1 MHNPKNNIRRTT
13 TMRKRICLA
22 LLVCAM
28 LTGCGGNTEIET
40 EKSGSDTASESVET
54 APETEIWQNVP
65 AGSYDGYG
73 FRFLTT
79 EENWGYWHMDVE
91 EQTGDALD
99 DAVFARNLAVE
110 ERLGVT
116 ITEKSLHYS
125 KVMDEVKATI
135 LAGEDAYDAMTLM
148 AYNLMT
154 TAQQKM
160 LLDTAAL
167 TEIRTDMPWWNG
179 NAIRDMAIGP
189 REYMMIGDVNLM
201 FYESYY
207 AVFFNKAV
215 AEKFQIPDPY
225 ATVDEGKWTYDVYYS
240 TAQAASTDVNGDG
253 EWTADADTYGVAMHS
268 NAGQSMILALGQSPL
283 SRDADGYPVYSGLSE
298 AFIDAYRKVMT
309 LYTDKH
315 TTVKSGTAGV
325 EKVDGGYQ
333 GVFKTDR
340 ALYMME
346 VLGTLPELRDMESE
360 FGIVVLPKAD
370 EGAAYASPVYHG
382 AIGLCV
388 PVTVSD
394 ADRCAVVLEN
404 LAAESYHTVRGV
416 YYDVVLG
423 SKLVRDEA
431 SVSSLD
437 TILDSGRFEI
447 AYVYNWGDMRA
458 ALEQNIGKGNADI
471 ASAFAK
477 LSSKIES
484 GIAGDIAIFNE

>member
-1 MHNPKNNIRRTT
+1 MK
-13 TMRKRICLA
+13 KRIITA
-22 LLVCAM
+22 LLLCAM
-28 LTGCGGNTEIET
+28 LVGCGAET
-40 EKSGSDTASESVET
+40 TDKETTGTADTAVDAAET
-54 APETEIWQNVP
+54 VQETEIWDNVP

-79 EENWGYWHMDVE
+79 EENWGYYRMDVE
-91 EQTGDALD
+91 EQTGEVLD

-110 ERLGVT
+110 DRLGIV
-116 ITEKSLHYS
+116 ITETGLHYS
-125 KVMDEVKATI
+125 KVMDEVKATV
-135 LAGEDAYDAMTLM
+135 LASEDAYDAMTLM
-148 AYNLMT
+148 AFNLMT

-167 TEIRTDMPWWNG
+167 SAIRTDMPWWNG

-189 REYMMIGDVNLM
+189 REYMMIGDINLM

-207 AVFFNKAV
+207 AVFFNKTV

-283 SRDADGYPVYSGLSE
+283 SRDADGYPVYDGLSE

-370 EGAAYASPVYHG
+370 EGAEYVSPVYHG

-394 ADRCAVVLEN
+394 ADRTGVVLEN
-404 LAAESYHTVRGV
+404 LAAESNRTVRGM

-431 SVSSLD
+431 SVASLD

-447 AYVYNWGDMRA
+447 GYVYNWGDMRS

-477 LSSKIES
+477 LSAKIES
-484 GIAGDIAIFNE
+484 GIAADIAVFNE

>member
-1 MHNPKNNIRRTT
+1 MK
-13 TMRKRICLA
+13 KRIITA
-22 LLVCAM
+22 LLLCAM
-28 LTGCGGNTEIET
+28 LVGCGAET
-40 EKSGSDTASESVET
+40 TDKETTGTADTAVDAAET
-54 APETEIWQNVP
+54 VQETEIWDNVP

-79 EENWGYWHMDVE
+79 EENWGYYRMDVE
-91 EQTGDALD
+91 EQTGEVLD

-110 ERLGVT
+110 DRLGIV
-116 ITEKSLHYS
+116 ITETGLHYS
-125 KVMDEVKATI
+125 KVMDEVKATV
-135 LAGEDAYDAMTLM
+135 LASEDAYDAMTLM

-189 REYMMIGDVNLM
+189 REYMMIGDINLM

-370 EGAAYASPVYHG
+370 EGAEYVSPVYHG

-394 ADRCAVVLEN
+394 ADRTGVVLEN
-404 LAAESYHTVRGV
+404 LAAESNRTVRGV

-431 SVSSLD
+431 SVASLD

-447 AYVYNWGDMRA
+447 GYVYNWGDMRS

-477 LSSKIES
+477 ISAKIES
-484 GIAGDIAIFNE
+484 GIAGDIAVFNE

>member
-1 MHNPKNNIRRTT
+1 MKKKIL
-13 TMRKRICLA
+13 IA

-28 LTGCGGNTEIET
+28 LAGCGGNTVKEPET
-40 EKSGSDTASESVET
+40 NGGNDAAETVET
-54 APETEIWQNVP
+54 AAETEIWENVP
-65 AGSYDGYG
+65 EGRYDGYG

-79 EENWGYWHMDVE
+79 EENWGYYRMDVE
-91 EQTGDALD
+91 EQTGEVLD

-110 ERLGVT
+110 ERLGIT
-116 ITEKSLHYS
+116 ITENGLHYS

-135 LAGEDAYDAMTLM
+135 LANEDAYDAMTLM

-160 LLDTAAL
+160 LLDVSAL
-167 TEIRTDMPWWNG
+167 PAIRTDMPWWKE
-179 NAIRDMAIGP
+179 NAIRDMSIGP
-189 REYMMIGDVNLM
+189 RSYMMIGDINLM

-207 AVFFNKAV
+207 AIFFNKAV
-215 AEKFQIPDPY
+215 ADKFQIPDPY
-225 ATVDEGKWTYDVYYS
+225 ALVADGKWTYDMYYS
-240 TAQAASTDVNGDG
+240 TAKTASTDVNGDG
-253 EWTADADTYGVAMHS
+253 ERTADADTYGVAMHS

-283 SRDADGYPVYSGLSE
+283 TRDADGYPAYTGLSE
-298 AFIDAYRKVMT
+298 AFIDAYEKVMT
-309 LYTDKH
+309 LYTDVL
-315 TTVKSGTAGV
+315 TTVKNGTAGV

-333 GVFKTDR
+333 GAFKTDR
-340 ALYMME
+340 VLYMME
-346 VLGTLPELRDMESE
+346 VLGTLPSLRDMESE

-370 EGAAYASPVYHG
+370 EDAEYVSPVYHG

-394 ADRCAVVLEN
+394 ADRTGVVLEN
-404 LAAESYHTVRGV
+404 LAAESYHTVRSV

-431 SVSSLD
+431 SVASLD
-437 TILDSGRFEI
+437 TILESGRFEI
-447 AYVYNWGDMRA
+447 GYVYNWGDMRS

-484 GIAGDIAIFNE
+484 GIAGDIAVFNE

>member
-1 MHNPKNNIRRTT
+1 MK
-13 TMRKRICLA
+13 KRIITA
-22 LLVCAM
+22 LLLCAM
-28 LTGCGGNTEIET
+28 LVGCGAET
-40 EKSGSDTASESVET
+40 TDKETTGTADTAVDAAET
-54 APETEIWQNVP
+54 VQETEIWDNVP

-79 EENWGYWHMDVE
+79 EENWGYYRMDVE
-91 EQTGDALD
+91 EQTGEVLD

-110 ERLGVT
+110 DRLGIV
-116 ITEKSLHYS
+116 ITETGLHYS
-125 KVMDEVKATI
+125 KVMDEVKATV
-135 LAGEDAYDAMTLM
+135 LASEDAYDAMTLM
-148 AYNLMT
+148 AFNLMT

-167 TEIRTDMPWWNG
+167 SAIRTDMPWWNG

-189 REYMMIGDVNLM
+189 REYMMIGDINLM

-207 AVFFNKAV
+207 AIFFNKTV

-283 SRDADGYPVYSGLSE
+283 SRDADGYPVYDGLSE

-370 EGAAYASPVYHG
+370 EGAEYVSPVYHG

-404 LAAESYHTVRGV
+404 LAAESYHTVRGM

-431 SVSSLD
+431 SVASLD

-447 AYVYNWGDMRA
+447 AYVYNWGDMRS

-477 LSSKIES
+477 ISSKIES
-484 GIAGDIAIFNE
+484 GIAADIAVFNE

>member
-1 MHNPKNNIRRTT
+1 MK
-13 TMRKRICLA
+13 KRIITA
-22 LLVCAM
+22 LLLCAM
-28 LTGCGGNTEIET
+28 LVGCGAET
-40 EKSGSDTASESVET
+40 TDKETTGTADTAVDAAET
-54 APETEIWQNVP
+54 VQETEIWDNVP

-79 EENWGYWHMDVE
+79 EENWGYYRMDVE
-91 EQTGDALD
+91 EQTGEVLD

-110 ERLGVT
+110 DRLGIV
-116 ITEKSLHYS
+116 ITETGLHYS
-125 KVMDEVKATI
+125 KVMDEVKATV
-135 LAGEDAYDAMTLM
+135 LASEDAYDAMTLM

-167 TEIRTDMPWWNG
+167 TEIRTDMPWWNR

-207 AVFFNKAV
+207 AIFFNKTV
-215 AEKFQIPDPY
+215 ADKFQIPDPY
-225 ATVDEGKWTYDVYYS
+225 TLVNEGKWTYDAYYG
-240 TAQAASTDVNGDG
+240 AAKQVSADVNGDG
-253 EWTADADTYGVAMHS
+253 AHTADADSFGVAMHS
-268 NAGQSMILALGQSPL
+268 NAGQSMILALGASPL
-283 SRDADGYPVYSGLSE
+283 TRDNDGYPVYDGLSE
-298 AFIDAYRKVMT
+298 AFIDAYGKIMT
-309 LYTDKH
+309 LYTDGAV
-315 TTVKSGTAGV
+315 TVKSGTAGV

-370 EGAAYASPVYHG
+370 EGAEYVSPVYHG

-394 ADRCAVVLEN
+394 ADRTGVVLEN
-404 LAAESYHTVRGV
+404 LAAESNRTVRGV

-431 SVSSLD
+431 SVASLD

-447 AYVYNWGDMRA
+447 GYVYNWGDMRS

-477 LSSKIES
+477 ISAKIES
-484 GIAGDIAIFNE
+484 GIAADIAVFNE

>member
-1 MHNPKNNIRRTT
+1 MK
-13 TMRKRICLA
+13 KRIITA
-22 LLVCAM
+22 LLLCAM
-28 LTGCGGNTEIET
+28 LVGCGAET
-40 EKSGSDTASESVET
+40 TDKETTGTADTAVDAAET
-54 APETEIWQNVP
+54 VQETEIWDNVP

-79 EENWGYWHMDVE
+79 EENWGYYRMDVE
-91 EQTGDALD
+91 EQTGEVLD

-110 ERLGVT
+110 DRLGIV
-116 ITEKSLHYS
+116 ITETGLHYS
-125 KVMDEVKATI
+125 KVMDEVKATV
-135 LAGEDAYDAMTLM
+135 LASEDAYDAMTLM
-148 AYNLMT
+148 AFNLMT

-189 REYMMIGDVNLM
+189 REYMMIGDINLM

-240 TAQAASTDVNGDG
+240 TAQAVSTDVNGDG

-283 SRDADGYPVYSGLSE
+283 SRDADGYPVYDGLSE

-370 EGAAYASPVYHG
+370 EGAEYVSPVYHG

-394 ADRCAVVLEN
+394 ADRTGVVLEN
-404 LAAESYHTVRGV
+404 LAAESNRTVRGV

-447 AYVYNWGDMRA
+447 GYVYNWGDMRT

-477 LSSKIES
+477 ISAKIES
-484 GIAGDIAIFNE
+484 GIAADIAVFNE

>member
-1 MHNPKNNIRRTT
+1 MK
-13 TMRKRICLA
+13 KRIITA
-22 LLVCAM
+22 LLLCAM
-28 LTGCGGNTEIET
+28 LVGCGAET
-40 EKSGSDTASESVET
+40 TDKETTGTADTAVDAAET
-54 APETEIWQNVP
+54 VQETEIWDNVP

-79 EENWGYWHMDVE
+79 EENWGYYRMDVE
-91 EQTGDALD
+91 EQTGEVLD

-110 ERLGVT
+110 DRLGIV
-116 ITEKSLHYS
+116 ITETGLHYS
-125 KVMDEVKATI
+125 KVMDEVKATV
-135 LAGEDAYDAMTLM
+135 LASEDAYDAMTLM
-148 AYNLMT
+148 AFNLMT

-167 TEIRTDMPWWNG
+167 SAIRTDMPWWNG

-189 REYMMIGDVNLM
+189 REYMMIGDINLM

-207 AVFFNKAV
+207 AIFFNKAV

-225 ATVDEGKWTYDVYYS
+225 MTVDEGKWTYDVYYS

-283 SRDADGYPVYSGLSE
+283 SRDADGYPVYDGLSE
-298 AFIDAYRKVMT
+298 AFIDAYGKIMT
-309 LYTDKH
+309 LYTDGAV
-315 TTVKSGTAGV
+315 TVKNGTAGV

-370 EGAAYASPVYHG
+370 EGAEYVSPVYHG

-394 ADRCAVVLEN
+394 ADRTGVVLEN
-404 LAAESYHTVRGV
+404 LAAESNRTVRGM

-423 SKLVRDEA
+423 SKLVRD
-431 SVSSLD
+431 
-437 TILDSGRFEI
+437 
-447 AYVYNWGDMRA
+447 
-458 ALEQNIGKGNADI
+458 
-471 ASAFAK
+471 
-477 LSSKIES
+477 
-484 GIAGDIAIFNE
+484 

>member
-1 MHNPKNNIRRTT
+1 MK
-13 TMRKRICLA
+13 KRIITA
-22 LLVCAM
+22 LLLCAM
-28 LTGCGGNTEIET
+28 LVGCGAET
-40 EKSGSDTASESVET
+40 TDKETTGTADTAVDAAET
-54 APETEIWQNVP
+54 VQETEIWDNVP

-79 EENWGYWHMDVE
+79 EENWGYYRMDVE
-91 EQTGDALD
+91 EQTGEVLD

-110 ERLGVT
+110 DRLGIV
-116 ITEKSLHYS
+116 ITETGLHYS
-125 KVMDEVKATI
+125 KVMDEVEATV
-135 LAGEDAYDAMTLM
+135 LASEDAYDAMTLM
-148 AYNLMT
+148 AFNLMT

-167 TEIRTDMPWWNG
+167 SAIRTDMPWWNG

-189 REYMMIGDVNLM
+189 REYMMIGDINLM

-207 AVFFNKAV
+207 AVFFNKTV
-215 AEKFQIPDPY
+215 ADKFQIPDPY

-253 EWTADADTYGVAMHS
+253 EWTADADSFGVAMHS
-268 NAGQSMILALGQSPL
+268 NAGQSMILALGASPL
-283 SRDADGYPVYSGLSE
+283 TRDNDGYPVYDGLSE
-298 AFIDAYRKVMT
+298 AFIDAYGKIMT
-309 LYTDKH
+309 LYTDGAV
-315 TTVKSGTAGV
+315 TVKSGTAGV

-370 EGAAYASPVYHG
+370 EGAEYVSPVYHG

-394 ADRCAVVLEN
+394 ADRTGVVLEN
-404 LAAESYHTVRGV
+404 LAAESNRTVRGV

-431 SVSSLD
+431 SVASLD

-447 AYVYNWGDMRA
+447 GYVYNWGDMRS

-477 LSSKIES
+477 ISAKIES
-484 GIAGDIAIFNE
+484 GIAADIAVFNE

>member
-1 MHNPKNNIRRTT
+1 
-13 TMRKRICLA
+13 MRKRICLA

-79 EENWGYWHMDVE
+79 EENWGYWHMNVE

-135 LAGEDAYDAMTLM
+135 LASEDAYDAMTLM

-215 AEKFQIPDPY
+215 AEKFRIPDPY

-283 SRDADGYPVYSGLSE
+283 GRDADGYPVYSGLSE
-298 AFIDAYRKVMT
+298 TFIDAYRKVMT

>member
-1 MHNPKNNIRRTT
+1 MK
-13 TMRKRICLA
+13 KRIITA
-22 LLVCAM
+22 LLLCAM
-28 LTGCGGNTEIET
+28 LVGCGAET
-40 EKSGSDTASESVET
+40 TDKETTGTADTAVDAAET
-54 APETEIWQNVP
+54 VQETEIWDNVP

-79 EENWGYWHMDVE
+79 EENWGYYRMDVE
-91 EQTGDALD
+91 EQTGEVLD

-110 ERLGVT
+110 DRLGIV
-116 ITEKSLHYS
+116 ITETGLHYS
-125 KVMDEVKATI
+125 KVMDEVKATV
-135 LAGEDAYDAMTLM
+135 LASEDAYDAMTLM
-148 AYNLMT
+148 AFNLMT

-167 TEIRTDMPWWNG
+167 SAIRTDMPWWNG

-189 REYMMIGDVNLM
+189 REYMMIGDINLM

-207 AVFFNKAV
+207 AIFFNKAV

-283 SRDADGYPVYSGLSE
+283 SRDADGYPVYDGLSE

-370 EGAAYASPVYHG
+370 EGAEYVSSVYHG

-394 ADRCAVVLEN
+394 ADRTGVVLEN
-404 LAAESYHTVRGV
+404 LAAESNRTVRGM

-431 SVSSLD
+431 SVASLD

-447 AYVYNWGDMRA
+447 GYVYNWGDMRT

-477 LSSKIES
+477 ISAKIES
-484 GIAGDIAIFNE
+484 GIAADIAVFNE

>member
-1 MHNPKNNIRRTT
+1 MK
-13 TMRKRICLA
+13 KRIITA
-22 LLVCAM
+22 LLLCAM
-28 LTGCGGNTEIET
+28 LVGCGAETTDKETTGTADTAVDAAETVQET
-40 EKSGSDTASESVET
+40 ELWD
-54 APETEIWQNVP
+54 NVP

-79 EENWGYWHMDVE
+79 EENWGYYRMDVE
-91 EQTGDALD
+91 EQTGEVLD

-110 ERLGVT
+110 DRLGIV
-116 ITEKSLHYS
+116 ITETGLHYS
-125 KVMDEVKATI
+125 KVMDEVKATV
-135 LAGEDAYDAMTLM
+135 LASEDAYDAMTLM

-167 TEIRTDMPWWNG
+167 SAIRTDMPWWNR

-189 REYMMIGDVNLM
+189 REYMMIGDINLM

-207 AVFFNKAV
+207 AVFFNKTV

-283 SRDADGYPVYSGLSE
+283 GRDADGYPVYSGLSE

-370 EGAAYASPVYHG
+370 EGAEYVSPVYHG

-394 ADRCAVVLEN
+394 ADRTGVVLEN
-404 LAAESYHTVRGV
+404 LAAESNRTVRGV

-431 SVSSLD
+431 SVASLD

-447 AYVYNWGDMRA
+447 GYVYNWGDMRS

-477 LSSKIES
+477 ISAKIES
-484 GIAGDIAIFNE
+484 GIAADIAVFNE

>member
-1 MHNPKNNIRRTT
+1 
-13 TMRKRICLA
+13 MRKRICLA

-28 LTGCGGNTEIET
+28 LAGCGGKTEIET
-40 EKSGSDTASESVET
+40 EKNYVDTAAESVET
-54 APETEIWQNVP
+54 AAETQLWQNVP

-99 DAVFARNLAVE
+99 DAVYARNLAVE
-110 ERLGVT
+110 ERLGVKL
-116 ITEKSLHYS
+116 TENSLHYS

-167 TEIRTDMPWWNG
+167 TAIRVDMPWWNG

-225 ATVDEGKWTYDVYYS
+225 VTVDEGRWTYDVYYS
-240 TAQAASTDVNGDG
+240 TAQAASADVNGDG
-253 EWTADADTYGVAMHS
+253 ERTADADTYGVAMHS

-283 SRDADGYPVYSGLSE
+283 TRDADGYPVYSGLSE
-298 AFIDAYRKVMT
+298 AFIDAYQKVMT
-309 LYTDKH
+309 LYTDKQ
-315 TTVKSGTAGV
+315 TTVKNGTAGV

-346 VLGTLPELRDMESE
+346 VLGTLPDLRDMESE

-370 EGAAYASPVYHG
+370 ESAAYA
-382 AIGLCV
+382 
-388 PVTVSD
+388 
-394 ADRCAVVLEN
+394 
-404 LAAESYHTVRGV
+404 
-416 YYDVVLG
+416 
-423 SKLVRDEA
+423 
-431 SVSSLD
+431 
-437 TILDSGRFEI
+437 
-447 AYVYNWGDMRA
+447 
-458 ALEQNIGKGNADI
+458 
-471 ASAFAK
+471 
-477 LSSKIES
+477 
-484 GIAGDIAIFNE
+484 

>member
-1 MHNPKNNIRRTT
+1 MK
-13 TMRKRICLA
+13 KRIITA
-22 LLVCAM
+22 LLLCAM
-28 LTGCGGNTEIET
+28 LVGCGAET
-40 EKSGSDTASESVET
+40 TDKETTGTADTAVDAAET
-54 APETEIWQNVP
+54 VQETEIWDNVP

-79 EENWGYWHMDVE
+79 EENWGYYRMDVE
-91 EQTGDALD
+91 EQTGEVLD

-110 ERLGVT
+110 DRLGIV
-116 ITEKSLHYS
+116 ITETGLHYS
-125 KVMDEVKATI
+125 KVMDEVKATV
-135 LAGEDAYDAMTLM
+135 LASEDAYDAMTLM

-167 TEIRTDMPWWNG
+167 SAIRTDMPWWNG

-189 REYMMIGDVNLM
+189 REYMMIGDINLM

-207 AVFFNKAV
+207 AIFFNKTV

-283 SRDADGYPVYSGLSE
+283 SRDADGYPVYDGLSE

-370 EGAAYASPVYHG
+370 EGAEYVSPVYHG

-394 ADRCAVVLEN
+394 ADRTGVVLEN
-404 LAAESYHTVRGV
+404 LAAESNRTVRGM

-431 SVSSLD
+431 SVASLD

-447 AYVYNWGDMRA
+447 GYVYNWGDMRS

-477 LSSKIES
+477 ISAKIES
-484 GIAGDIAIFNE
+484 GIAADIAVFNE

>member
-1 MHNPKNNIRRTT
+1 MK
-13 TMRKRICLA
+13 KRIITA
-22 LLVCAM
+22 LLLCAM
-28 LTGCGGNTEIET
+28 LVGCGAET
-40 EKSGSDTASESVET
+40 TDKETTGTADTAVDAAET
-54 APETEIWQNVP
+54 VQETEIWDNVP

-79 EENWGYWHMDVE
+79 EENWGYYRMDVE
-91 EQTGDALD
+91 EQTGEVLD

-110 ERLGVT
+110 DRLGIV
-116 ITEKSLHYS
+116 ITETGLHYS
-125 KVMDEVKATI
+125 KVMDEVKATV
-135 LAGEDAYDAMTLM
+135 LASEDAYDAMTLM
-148 AYNLMT
+148 AFNLMT

-167 TEIRTDMPWWNG
+167 SAIRTDMPWWNG

-189 REYMMIGDVNLM
+189 REYMMIGDINLM

-207 AVFFNKAV
+207 AIFFNKAV
-215 AEKFQIPDPY
+215 ADKFRIPDPY

-283 SRDADGYPVYSGLSE
+283 SRDADGYPVYDGLSE

-370 EGAAYASPVYHG
+370 EGAEYVSPVYHG

-394 ADRCAVVLEN
+394 ADRTGVVLEN
-404 LAAESYHTVRGV
+404 LAAESNRTVRGM

-431 SVSSLD
+431 SVASLD

-447 AYVYNWGDMRA
+447 GYVYNWGDMRS

-477 LSSKIES
+477 ISAKIES
-484 GIAGDIAIFNE
+484 GIAADIAVFNE

>member
-1 MHNPKNNIRRTT
+1 MK
-13 TMRKRICLA
+13 KRIITA
-22 LLVCAM
+22 LLLCAM
-28 LTGCGGNTEIET
+28 LVGCGAET
-40 EKSGSDTASESVET
+40 TDKETTGTADTAVDAAET
-54 APETEIWQNVP
+54 VQETEIWDNVP

-79 EENWGYWHMDVE
+79 EENWGYYRMDVE
-91 EQTGDALD
+91 EQTGEVLD

-110 ERLGVT
+110 DRLGIV
-116 ITEKSLHYS
+116 ITETGLHYS
-125 KVMDEVKATI
+125 KVMDEVKATV
-135 LAGEDAYDAMTLM
+135 LASEDAYDAMTLM
-148 AYNLMT
+148 AFNLMT

-189 REYMMIGDVNLM
+189 REYMMIGDINLM

-207 AVFFNKAV
+207 AIFFNKAV

-370 EGAAYASPVYHG
+370 EGAEYVSPVYHG

-394 ADRCAVVLEN
+394 ADRTGVVLEN
-404 LAAESYHTVRGV
+404 LAAESNRTVRGV

-431 SVSSLD
+431 SVASLD

-447 AYVYNWGDMRA
+447 GYVYNWGDMRS

-477 LSSKIES
+477 ISAKIES
-484 GIAGDIAIFNE
+484 GIAADIAVFNE

>member
-1 MHNPKNNIRRTT
+1 MK
-13 TMRKRICLA
+13 KRIITA
-22 LLVCAM
+22 LLLCAM
-28 LTGCGGNTEIET
+28 LVGCGAET
-40 EKSGSDTASESVET
+40 TDKETTGTADTAVDAAET
-54 APETEIWQNVP
+54 VQETEIWDNVP

-79 EENWGYWHMDVE
+79 EENWGYYRMDVE
-91 EQTGDALD
+91 EQTGEVLD

-110 ERLGVT
+110 DRLGIV
-116 ITEKSLHYS
+116 ITETGLHYS
-125 KVMDEVKATI
+125 KVMDEVKATV
-135 LAGEDAYDAMTLM
+135 LASEDAYDAMTLM
-148 AYNLMT
+148 AFNLMT

-167 TEIRTDMPWWNG
+167 SAIRTDMPWWNG

-189 REYMMIGDVNLM
+189 REYMMIGDINLM

-207 AVFFNKAV
+207 AIFFNKAV

-253 EWTADADTYGVAMHS
+253 AHTADADSFGVAMHS
-268 NAGQSMILALGQSPL
+268 NAGQSMILALGASPL
-283 SRDADGYPVYSGLSE
+283 TRDNDGYPVYDGLSE
-298 AFIDAYRKVMT
+298 AFIDAYGKIMT
-309 LYTDKH
+309 LYTDGAV
-315 TTVKSGTAGV
+315 TVKSGTAGV

-370 EGAAYASPVYHG
+370 EGAEYVSPVYHG

-394 ADRCAVVLEN
+394 ADRTGVVLEN
-404 LAAESYHTVRGV
+404 LAAESNRTVRGV

-431 SVSSLD
+431 SVASLD

-447 AYVYNWGDMRA
+447 GYVYNWGDMRS

-477 LSSKIES
+477 ISAKIES
-484 GIAGDIAIFNE
+484 GIAADIAVFNE

>member
-1 MHNPKNNIRRTT
+1 MK
-13 TMRKRICLA
+13 KRIITA
-22 LLVCAM
+22 LLLCAM
-28 LTGCGGNTEIET
+28 LVGCGAET
-40 EKSGSDTASESVET
+40 TDKETTGTADTAVDAAET
-54 APETEIWQNVP
+54 VQETEIWDNVP

-79 EENWGYWHMDVE
+79 EENWGYYRMDVE
-91 EQTGDALD
+91 EQTGEVLD

-110 ERLGVT
+110 DRLGIV
-116 ITEKSLHYS
+116 ITETGLHYS
-125 KVMDEVKATI
+125 KVMDEVKATV
-135 LAGEDAYDAMTLM
+135 LASEDAYDAMTLM
-148 AYNLMT
+148 AFNLMT

-167 TEIRTDMPWWNG
+167 SAIRTDMPWWNG

-189 REYMMIGDVNLM
+189 REYMMIGDINLM

-207 AVFFNKAV
+207 AIFFNKTV

-225 ATVDEGKWTYDVYYS
+225 VTVDEGKWTYDVYYS

-283 SRDADGYPVYSGLSE
+283 SRDADGYPVYDGLSE

-370 EGAAYASPVYHG
+370 EGAEYVSPVYHG

-394 ADRCAVVLEN
+394 ADRTGVVLEN
-404 LAAESYHTVRGV
+404 LAAESNRTVRGM

-431 SVSSLD
+431 SVASLD

-447 AYVYNWGDMRA
+447 GYVYNWGDMRS

-477 LSSKIES
+477 ISAKIES
-484 GIAGDIAIFNE
+484 GIAADIAVFNE

>member
-1 MHNPKNNIRRTT
+1 MK
-13 TMRKRICLA
+13 KRIITA
-22 LLVCAM
+22 LLLCAM
-28 LTGCGGNTEIET
+28 LVGCGAETTDKETTGTADTAVDAAETVQET
-40 EKSGSDTASESVET
+40 ELWD
-54 APETEIWQNVP
+54 NVP

-79 EENWGYWHMDVE
+79 EENWGYYRMDVE
-91 EQTGDALD
+91 EQTGEVLD

-110 ERLGVT
+110 DRLGIV
-116 ITEKSLHYS
+116 ITETGLHYS
-125 KVMDEVKATI
+125 KVMDEVKATV
-135 LAGEDAYDAMTLM
+135 LASEDAYDAMTLM
-148 AYNLMT
+148 AFNLMT

-167 TEIRTDMPWWNG
+167 SAIRTDMPWWNG

-189 REYMMIGDVNLM
+189 REYMMIGDINLM

-207 AVFFNKAV
+207 AIFFNKTV
-215 AEKFQIPDPY
+215 ADKFRVADPY
-225 ATVDEGKWTYDVYYS
+225 TLVNEGKWTYDAYYG
-240 TAQAASTDVNGDG
+240 AAKQVSADVNGDG
-253 EWTADADTYGVAMHS
+253 AHTADADSFGVAMHS
-268 NAGQSMILALGQSPL
+268 NAGQSMILALGASPL
-283 SRDADGYPVYSGLSE
+283 TRDNDGYPVYDGLSE
-298 AFIDAYRKVMT
+298 AFIDAYGKIMT
-309 LYTDKH
+309 LYTDGAV
-315 TTVKSGTAGV
+315 TVKSGTAGV

-370 EGAAYASPVYHG
+370 EGAEYVSPVYHG

-394 ADRCAVVLEN
+394 ADRTGVVLEN
-404 LAAESYHTVRGV
+404 LAAESNRTVRGV

-431 SVSSLD
+431 SVASLD

-447 AYVYNWGDMRA
+447 GYVYNWGDMRS

-477 LSSKIES
+477 ISAKIES
-484 GIAGDIAIFNE
+484 GIAADIAIFNE

>member
-1 MHNPKNNIRRTT
+1 MK
-13 TMRKRICLA
+13 KRIITA
-22 LLVCAM
+22 LLLCAM
-28 LTGCGGNTEIET
+28 LVGCGAET
-40 EKSGSDTASESVET
+40 TDKETTGTADTAVDAAET
-54 APETEIWQNVP
+54 VQETEIWDNVP

-79 EENWGYWHMDVE
+79 EENWGYYRMDVE
-91 EQTGDALD
+91 EQTGEVLD

-110 ERLGVT
+110 DRLGIV
-116 ITEKSLHYS
+116 ITETGLHYS
-125 KVMDEVKATI
+125 KVMDEVKATV
-135 LAGEDAYDAMTLM
+135 LASEDAYDAMTLM
-148 AYNLMT
+148 AFNLMT

-167 TEIRTDMPWWNG
+167 SAIRTDMPWWNG

-189 REYMMIGDVNLM
+189 REYMMIGDINLM

-207 AVFFNKAV
+207 AVFFNKTV

-283 SRDADGYPVYSGLSE
+283 SRDADGYPVYDGLSE

-370 EGAAYASPVYHG
+370 EGAEYVSPVYHG

-394 ADRCAVVLEN
+394 ADRTGVVLEN
-404 LAAESYHTVRGV
+404 LAAESNRTVRGM

-431 SVSSLD
+431 SVASLD

-447 AYVYNWGDMRA
+447 GYVYNWGDMRS

-477 LSSKIES
+477 ISAKIES
-484 GIAGDIAIFNE
+484 GIAADIAVFNE

>member
-1 MHNPKNNIRRTT
+1 MK
-13 TMRKRICLA
+13 KRIITA
-22 LLVCAM
+22 LLLCAM
-28 LTGCGGNTEIET
+28 LVGCGAET
-40 EKSGSDTASESVET
+40 TDKETTGTADTAVDAAET
-54 APETEIWQNVP
+54 VQETEIWDNVP

-79 EENWGYWHMDVE
+79 EENWGYYRMDVE
-91 EQTGDALD
+91 EQTGEVLD

-110 ERLGVT
+110 DRLGIV
-116 ITEKSLHYS
+116 ITETGLHYS
-125 KVMDEVKATI
+125 KVMDEVKATV
-135 LAGEDAYDAMTLM
+135 LASEDAYDAMTLM
-148 AYNLMT
+148 AFNLMT

-167 TEIRTDMPWWNG
+167 SAIRTDMPWWNG

-189 REYMMIGDVNLM
+189 REYMMIGDINLM

-207 AVFFNKAV
+207 AIFFNKAV

-225 ATVDEGKWTYDVYYS
+225 MTVDEGKWTYDVYYS

-283 SRDADGYPVYSGLSE
+283 SRDADGYPVYDGLSE
-298 AFIDAYRKVMT
+298 AFIDAYGKIMT
-309 LYTDKH
+309 LYTDGAV
-315 TTVKSGTAGV
+315 TVKNGTAGV

-370 EGAAYASPVYHG
+370 EGAEYVSPVYHG

-394 ADRCAVVLEN
+394 ADRTGVVLEN
-404 LAAESYHTVRGV
+404 LAAESNRTVRGM

-431 SVSSLD
+431 SVASLD

-447 AYVYNWGDMRA
+447 GYVYNWGDMRS

-477 LSSKIES
+477 ISAKIES
-484 GIAGDIAIFNE
+484 GIAADIAVFNE

>member
-1 MHNPKNNIRRTT
+1 MK
-13 TMRKRICLA
+13 KRIITA
-22 LLVCAM
+22 LLLCAM
-28 LTGCGGNTEIET
+28 LVGCGAET
-40 EKSGSDTASESVET
+40 TDKETTGTADTAVDAAET
-54 APETEIWQNVP
+54 VQETEIWDNVP

-79 EENWGYWHMDVE
+79 EENWGYYRMDVE
-91 EQTGDALD
+91 EQTGEVLD

-110 ERLGVT
+110 DRLGIV
-116 ITEKSLHYS
+116 ITETGLHYS
-125 KVMDEVKATI
+125 KVMDEVKATV
-135 LAGEDAYDAMTLM
+135 LASEDAYDAMTLM
-148 AYNLMT
+148 AFNLMT

-160 LLDTAAL
+160 LLDTTAL
-167 TEIRTDMPWWNG
+167 SAIRTDMPWWNG
-179 NAIRDMAIGP
+179 NAIRDMAIGD
-189 REYMMIGDVNLM
+189 INLM

-207 AVFFNKAV
+207 AIFFNKAV
-215 AEKFQIPDPY
+215 ADKFQIPDPY

-283 SRDADGYPVYSGLSE
+283 SRDADGYPVYDGLSE

-370 EGAAYASPVYHG
+370 EGAEYVSPVYHG

-394 ADRCAVVLEN
+394 ADRTGVVLEN
-404 LAAESYHTVRGV
+404 LAAESNRTVRGM

-431 SVSSLD
+431 SVASLD

-447 AYVYNWGDMRA
+447 GYVYNWGDMRT

-477 LSSKIES
+477 ISAKIES
-484 GIAGDIAIFNE
+484 GIAADIAVFNE

>member
-1 MHNPKNNIRRTT
+1 MK
-13 TMRKRICLA
+13 KRIITA
-22 LLVCAM
+22 LLLCAM
-28 LTGCGGNTEIET
+28 LVGCGAET
-40 EKSGSDTASESVET
+40 TDKETTGTADTAVDAAET
-54 APETEIWQNVP
+54 VQETEIWDNVP

-79 EENWGYWHMDVE
+79 EENWGYYRMDVE
-91 EQTGDALD
+91 EQTGEVLD

-110 ERLGVT
+110 DRLGIV
-116 ITEKSLHYS
+116 ITETGLHYS
-125 KVMDEVKATI
+125 KVMDEVKATV
-135 LAGEDAYDAMTLM
+135 LASEDAYDAMTLM

-167 TEIRTDMPWWNG
+167 TEIRTDMPWWNR
-179 NAIRDMAIGP
+179 NAIRDMATGP
-189 REYMMIGDVNLM
+189 REYMMIGDINLM

-207 AVFFNKAV
+207 AIFFNKAV

-253 EWTADADTYGVAMHS
+253 AHTADADSFGVAMHS
-268 NAGQSMILALGQSPL
+268 NAGQSMILALGASPL
-283 SRDADGYPVYSGLSE
+283 TRDNDGYPVYDGLSE
-298 AFIDAYRKVMT
+298 AFIDAYGKIMT
-309 LYTDKH
+309 LYTDGAV
-315 TTVKSGTAGV
+315 TVKSGTAGV

-340 ALYMME
+340 ALYLME

-370 EGAAYASPVYHG
+370 EGAEYVSPVYHG

-394 ADRCAVVLEN
+394 ADRTGVVLEN
-404 LAAESYHTVRGV
+404 LAAESNRTVRGV

-431 SVSSLD
+431 SVASLD

-447 AYVYNWGDMRA
+447 GYVYNWGDMRS

-477 LSSKIES
+477 ISAKIES
-484 GIAGDIAIFNE
+484 GIAADIAVFNE

>member
-1 MHNPKNNIRRTT
+1 
-13 TMRKRICLA
+13 MRKRICLA

-40 EKSGSDTASESVET
+40 ENSGGDTASESVET

-99 DAVFARNLAVE
+99 DAVFARTLAGG

-135 LAGEDAYDAMTLM
+135 LASEDAYDAMTLM

-179 NAIRDMAIGP
+179 NVIRDMAIGP

-215 AEKFQIPDPY
+215 AEKFRIPDPY

-283 SRDADGYPVYSGLSE
+283 GRDADGYPVYSGLSE

-309 LYTDKH
+309 LYTDKQ
-315 TTVKSGTAGV
+315 TTVKSGT
-325 EKVDGGYQ
+325 
-333 GVFKTDR
+333 
-340 ALYMME
+340 
-346 VLGTLPELRDMESE
+346 GTR
-360 FGIVVLPKAD
+360 
-370 EGAAYASPVYHG
+370 VYSRRT
-382 AIGLCV
+382 ARS
-388 PVTVSD
+388 T
-394 ADRCAVVLEN
+394 
-404 LAAESYHTVRGV
+404 
-416 YYDVVLG
+416 
-423 SKLVRDEA
+423 
-431 SVSSLD
+431 
-437 TILDSGRFEI
+437 
-447 AYVYNWGDMRA
+447 
-458 ALEQNIGKGNADI
+458 
-471 ASAFAK
+471 
-477 LSSKIES
+477 
-484 GIAGDIAIFNE
+484 

>member
-1 MHNPKNNIRRTT
+1 MK
-13 TMRKRICLA
+13 KRIITA
-22 LLVCAM
+22 LLLCAM
-28 LTGCGGNTEIET
+28 LVGCGAET
-40 EKSGSDTASESVET
+40 TDKETTGTADTAVDAAET
-54 APETEIWQNVP
+54 VQETEIWDNVP

-79 EENWGYWHMDVE
+79 EENWGYYRMDVE
-91 EQTGDALD
+91 EQTGEVLD

-110 ERLGVT
+110 DRLGIV
-116 ITEKSLHYS
+116 ITETGLHYS
-125 KVMDEVKATI
+125 KVMDEVKATV
-135 LAGEDAYDAMTLM
+135 LASEDAYDAMTLM
-148 AYNLMT
+148 AFNLMT

-167 TEIRTDMPWWNG
+167 SAIRTDMPWWNG

-189 REYMMIGDVNLM
+189 REYMMIGDINLM

-207 AVFFNKAV
+207 AIFFNKTV
-215 AEKFQIPDPY
+215 ADKFQIPDPY

-283 SRDADGYPVYSGLSE
+283 SRDADGYPVYDGLSE

-370 EGAAYASPVYHG
+370 EGAEYVSPVYHG

-394 ADRCAVVLEN
+394 ADRTGVVLEN
-404 LAAESYHTVRGV
+404 LAAESNRTVRGM

-431 SVSSLD
+431 SVASLD

-447 AYVYNWGDMRA
+447 GYVYNWGDMRS

-477 LSSKIES
+477 ISAKIES
-484 GIAGDIAIFNE
+484 GIAADIAVFNE

>member
-1 MHNPKNNIRRTT
+1 MK
-13 TMRKRICLA
+13 KRIITA
-22 LLVCAM
+22 LLLCAM
-28 LTGCGGNTEIET
+28 LVGCGAET
-40 EKSGSDTASESVET
+40 TDKETTGTADTAVDAAET
-54 APETEIWQNVP
+54 VQETEIWDNVP

-79 EENWGYWHMDVE
+79 EENWGYYRMDVE
-91 EQTGDALD
+91 EQTGEVLD

-110 ERLGVT
+110 DRLGIV
-116 ITEKSLHYS
+116 ITETGLHYS
-125 KVMDEVKATI
+125 KVMDEVKATV
-135 LAGEDAYDAMTLM
+135 LASEDAYDAMTLM
-148 AYNLMT
+148 AFNLMT

-167 TEIRTDMPWWNG
+167 SAIRTDMPWWNG

-283 SRDADGYPVYSGLSE
+283 SRDADGYPVYDGLSE

-370 EGAAYASPVYHG
+370 EGAEYVSPVYHG

-394 ADRCAVVLEN
+394 ADRTGVVLEN
-404 LAAESYHTVRGV
+404 LAAESNRTVRGM

-431 SVSSLD
+431 SVASLD

-447 AYVYNWGDMRA
+447 GYVYNWGDMRS

-477 LSSKIES
+477 LSAKIES
-484 GIAGDIAIFNE
+484 GIAADIAVFNE

>member
-1 MHNPKNNIRRTT
+1 MK
-13 TMRKRICLA
+13 KRIITA
-22 LLVCAM
+22 LLLCAM
-28 LTGCGGNTEIET
+28 LVGCGAET
-40 EKSGSDTASESVET
+40 TDKETTGTADTAVDAAET
-54 APETEIWQNVP
+54 VQETEIWDNVP

-79 EENWGYWHMDVE
+79 EENWGYYRMDVE
-91 EQTGDALD
+91 EQTGEVLD

-110 ERLGVT
+110 DRLGIV
-116 ITEKSLHYS
+116 ITETGLHYS
-125 KVMDEVKATI
+125 KVMDEVKATV
-135 LAGEDAYDAMTLM
+135 LASEDAYDAMTLM

-189 REYMMIGDVNLM
+189 REYMMIGDINLM

-207 AVFFNKAV
+207 AIFFNKTV
-215 AEKFQIPDPY
+215 ADKFQIPDPY
-225 ATVDEGKWTYDVYYS
+225 ATVDKGKWTYDVYYS

-283 SRDADGYPVYSGLSE
+283 SRDADGYPVYDGLSE

-370 EGAAYASPVYHG
+370 EGAEYVSPVYHG

-394 ADRCAVVLEN
+394 ADRTGVVLEN
-404 LAAESYHTVRGV
+404 LAAESNRTVRGM

-431 SVSSLD
+431 SVASLD

-447 AYVYNWGDMRA
+447 GYVYNWGDMRS

-477 LSSKIES
+477 ISAKIES
-484 GIAGDIAIFNE
+484 GIAADIAVFNE

>member
-1 MHNPKNNIRRTT
+1 MK
-13 TMRKRICLA
+13 KRIITA
-22 LLVCAM
+22 LLLCAM
-28 LTGCGGNTEIET
+28 LVGCGAET
-40 EKSGSDTASESVET
+40 TDKETTGTADTAVDAAET
-54 APETEIWQNVP
+54 VQETEIWDNVP

-79 EENWGYWHMDVE
+79 EENWGYYRMDVE
-91 EQTGDALD
+91 EQTGEVLD

-110 ERLGVT
+110 DRLGIV
-116 ITEKSLHYS
+116 ITETGLHYS
-125 KVMDEVKATI
+125 KVMDEVKATV
-135 LAGEDAYDAMTLM
+135 LASEDAYDAMTLM
-148 AYNLMT
+148 AFNLMT

-167 TEIRTDMPWWNG
+167 SAIRTDMPWWNG

-189 REYMMIGDVNLM
+189 REYMMIGDINLM

-207 AVFFNKAV
+207 AIFFNKTV
-215 AEKFQIPDPY
+215 AEKFRIPDPY

-283 SRDADGYPVYSGLSE
+283 SRDADGYPVYDGLSE

-370 EGAAYASPVYHG
+370 EGAEYVSPVYHG

-394 ADRCAVVLEN
+394 ADRTGVVLEN
-404 LAAESYHTVRGV
+404 LAAESNRTVRGM

-431 SVSSLD
+431 SVASLD

-447 AYVYNWGDMRA
+447 GYVYNWGDMRS

-477 LSSKIES
+477 ISAKIES
-484 GIAGDIAIFNE
+484 GIAADIAVFNE

>member
-1 MHNPKNNIRRTT
+1 MK
-13 TMRKRICLA
+13 KRIITA
-22 LLVCAM
+22 LLLCAM
-28 LTGCGGNTEIET
+28 LVGCGAET
-40 EKSGSDTASESVET
+40 TDKETTGTADTAVDAAET
-54 APETEIWQNVP
+54 VQETEIWDNVP

-79 EENWGYWHMDVE
+79 EENWGYYRMDVE
-91 EQTGDALD
+91 EQTGEVLD

-110 ERLGVT
+110 DRLGIV
-116 ITEKSLHYS
+116 ITETGLHYS
-125 KVMDEVKATI
+125 KVMDEVKATV
-135 LAGEDAYDAMTLM
+135 LASEDAYDTMTLM

-167 TEIRTDMPWWNG
+167 SAIRTDMPWWNG

-370 EGAAYASPVYHG
+370 EGAEYVSPVYHG

-394 ADRCAVVLEN
+394 ADRTGVVLEN
-404 LAAESYHTVRGV
+404 LAAESNRTVRGV

-447 AYVYNWGDMRA
+447 GYVYNWGDMRS

-477 LSSKIES
+477 ISAKIES
-484 GIAGDIAIFNE
+484 GIAADISVFNE

>member
-1 MHNPKNNIRRTT
+1 MK
-13 TMRKRICLA
+13 KRIITA
-22 LLVCAM
+22 LLLCAM
-28 LTGCGGNTEIET
+28 LVGCGAET
-40 EKSGSDTASESVET
+40 TDKETTGTADTAVDAAET
-54 APETEIWQNVP
+54 VQETEIWDNVP

-79 EENWGYWHMDVE
+79 EENWGYYRMDVE
-91 EQTGDALD
+91 EQTGEVLD

-110 ERLGVT
+110 DRLGIV
-116 ITEKSLHYS
+116 ITETGLHYS
-125 KVMDEVKATI
+125 KVMDEVKATV
-135 LAGEDAYDAMTLM
+135 LASEDAYDAMTLM
-148 AYNLMT
+148 AFNLMT

-167 TEIRTDMPWWNG
+167 SAIRTDMPWWNG

-189 REYMMIGDVNLM
+189 REYMMIGDINLM

-207 AVFFNKAV
+207 AIFFNKTV

-283 SRDADGYPVYSGLSE
+283 SRDADGYPVYDGLSE

-370 EGAAYASPVYHG
+370 EGAEYVSPVYHG

-394 ADRCAVVLEN
+394 ADRTGVVLEN
-404 LAAESYHTVRGV
+404 LAAESNRTVRGM

-431 SVSSLD
+431 SVASLD

-447 AYVYNWGDMRA
+447 GYVYNWGDMRS

-477 LSSKIES
+477 ISAKIES
-484 GIAGDIAIFNE
+484 GIAADIAVFNE

>member
-1 MHNPKNNIRRTT
+1 MK
-13 TMRKRICLA
+13 KRIITA
-22 LLVCAM
+22 LLLCAM
-28 LTGCGGNTEIET
+28 LAGCGAET
-40 EKSGSDTASESVET
+40 TDKETTGTADTAVDAAET
-54 APETEIWQNVP
+54 VQETEIWDNVP

-79 EENWGYWHMDVE
+79 EENWGYYRMDVE
-91 EQTGDALD
+91 EQTGEVLD

-110 ERLGVT
+110 DRLGIV
-116 ITEKSLHYS
+116 ITETGLHYS
-125 KVMDEVKATI
+125 KVMDEVKATV
-135 LAGEDAYDAMTLM
+135 LASEDAYDAMTLM

-167 TEIRTDMPWWNG
+167 SAIRTDMPWWNR

-189 REYMMIGDVNLM
+189 REYMMIGDINLM

-207 AVFFNKAV
+207 AIFFNKAV

-309 LYTDKH
+309 LYTEKH

-370 EGAAYASPVYHG
+370 EGAEYVSPVYHG

-394 ADRCAVVLEN
+394 VDRTGVVLEN
-404 LAAESYHTVRGV
+404 LAAESNRTVRGV

-431 SVSSLD
+431 SVASLD

-447 AYVYNWGDMRA
+447 GYVYNWGDMRS

-477 LSSKIES
+477 ISAKIES
-484 GIAGDIAIFNE
+484 GIAADIAVFNE

>member
-1 MHNPKNNIRRTT
+1 MK
-13 TMRKRICLA
+13 KRIITA
-22 LLVCAM
+22 LLLCAM
-28 LTGCGGNTEIET
+28 LVGCGAET
-40 EKSGSDTASESVET
+40 TDKETTGTADTAVDAAET
-54 APETEIWQNVP
+54 VQETEIWDNVP

-79 EENWGYWHMDVE
+79 EENWGYYRMDVE
-91 EQTGDALD
+91 EQTGEVLD

-110 ERLGVT
+110 DRLGIV
-116 ITEKSLHYS
+116 ITETGLHYS
-125 KVMDEVKATI
+125 KVMDEVKATV
-135 LAGEDAYDAMTLM
+135 LASEDAYDAMTLM
-148 AYNLMT
+148 AFNLMT

-167 TEIRTDMPWWNG
+167 SAIRTDMPWWNG

-189 REYMMIGDVNLM
+189 REYMMIGDINLM

-207 AVFFNKAV
+207 AIFFNKTV

-283 SRDADGYPVYSGLSE
+283 SRDADGYPVYDGLSE

-370 EGAAYASPVYHG
+370 EGAEYVSPVYHG

-394 ADRCAVVLEN
+394 ADRTGVVLEN
-404 LAAESYHTVRGV
+404 LAAESNRTVRGV

-431 SVSSLD
+431 SVASLD

-447 AYVYNWGDMRA
+447 GYVYNWGDMRS

-477 LSSKIES
+477 ISAKIES
-484 GIAGDIAIFNE
+484 GIAADIAVFNE

>member
-1 MHNPKNNIRRTT
+1 MK
-13 TMRKRICLA
+13 KRIITA
-22 LLVCAM
+22 LLLCAM
-28 LTGCGGNTEIET
+28 LVGCGAET
-40 EKSGSDTASESVET
+40 TDKETTGTADTAVDAAET
-54 APETEIWQNVP
+54 VQETEIWDNVP

-79 EENWGYWHMDVE
+79 EENWGYYRMDVE
-91 EQTGDALD
+91 EQTGEVLD

-110 ERLGVT
+110 DRLGIV
-116 ITEKSLHYS
+116 ITETGLHYS
-125 KVMDEVKATI
+125 KVMDEVKATV
-135 LAGEDAYDAMTLM
+135 LASEDAYDAMTLM
-148 AYNLMT
+148 AFNLMT

-167 TEIRTDMPWWNG
+167 SAIRTDMPWWNG

-189 REYMMIGDVNLM
+189 REYMMIGDINLM

-207 AVFFNKAV
+207 AIFFNKTV
-215 AEKFQIPDPY
+215 ADKFRIPDPY

-370 EGAAYASPVYHG
+370 EGAEYVSPVYHG

-394 ADRCAVVLEN
+394 ADRTGVVLEN
-404 LAAESYHTVRGV
+404 LAAESNRTVRGM

-431 SVSSLD
+431 SVASLD

-447 AYVYNWGDMRA
+447 GYVYNWGDMRS

-477 LSSKIES
+477 ISAKIES
-484 GIAGDIAIFNE
+484 GIAADIAVFNE

>member
-1 MHNPKNNIRRTT
+1 MK
-13 TMRKRICLA
+13 KRIITA
-22 LLVCAM
+22 LLLCAM
-28 LTGCGGNTEIET
+28 LVGCGAET
-40 EKSGSDTASESVET
+40 TDKETTGTADTAVDAAET
-54 APETEIWQNVP
+54 VQETEIWDNVP

-79 EENWGYWHMDVE
+79 EENWGYYRMDVE
-91 EQTGDALD
+91 EQTGEVLD

-110 ERLGVT
+110 DRLGIV
-116 ITEKSLHYS
+116 ITETGLHYS
-125 KVMDEVKATI
+125 KVMDEVKATV
-135 LAGEDAYDAMTLM
+135 LASEDAYDAMTLM
-148 AYNLMT
+148 AFNLMT

-167 TEIRTDMPWWNG
+167 SAIRTDMPWWNG

-189 REYMMIGDVNLM
+189 REYMMIGDINLM

-207 AVFFNKAV
+207 AVFFNKTV

-283 SRDADGYPVYSGLSE
+283 SRDADGYPVYDGLSE

-370 EGAAYASPVYHG
+370 EGAEYVSPVYHG

-394 ADRCAVVLEN
+394 ADRTGVVLEN
-404 LAAESYHTVRGV
+404 LAAESNRTVRGV

-431 SVSSLD
+431 SVASLD

-447 AYVYNWGDMRA
+447 GYVYNWGDMRS

-477 LSSKIES
+477 ISAKIES
-484 GIAGDIAIFNE
+484 GIAGDIAVFNE

>member
-1 MHNPKNNIRRTT
+1 MK
-13 TMRKRICLA
+13 KRIITA
-22 LLVCAM
+22 LLLCAM
-28 LTGCGGNTEIET
+28 LVGCGAET
-40 EKSGSDTASESVET
+40 TDKETTGTADTAVDAAET
-54 APETEIWQNVP
+54 VQETEIWDNVP

-79 EENWGYWHMDVE
+79 EENWGYYRMDVE
-91 EQTGDALD
+91 EQTGEVLD

-110 ERLGVT
+110 DRLGIV
-116 ITEKSLHYS
+116 ITETGLHYS
-125 KVMDEVKATI
+125 KVMDEVKATV
-135 LAGEDAYDAMTLM
+135 LASEDAYDAMTLM

-167 TEIRTDMPWWNG
+167 SAIRTDMPWWNG

-189 REYMMIGDVNLM
+189 REYMMIGDINLM

-207 AVFFNKAV
+207 AIFFNKAV

-283 SRDADGYPVYSGLSE
+283 SRDADGYPVYDGLSE

-370 EGAAYASPVYHG
+370 EGAEYVSPVYHG

-394 ADRCAVVLEN
+394 ADRTGVVLEN
-404 LAAESYHTVRGV
+404 LAAESNRTVRGM

-431 SVSSLD
+431 SVASLD

-447 AYVYNWGDMRA
+447 GYVYNWGDMRS

-477 LSSKIES
+477 ISAKIES
-484 GIAGDIAIFNE
+484 GIAGDIAVFNE

>member
-1 MHNPKNNIRRTT
+1 MK
-13 TMRKRICLA
+13 MRIITA
-22 LLVCAM
+22 LLLCAM
-28 LTGCGGNTEIET
+28 LVGCGAET
-40 EKSGSDTASESVET
+40 TDKETTGTADTAVDAAET
-54 APETEIWQNVP
+54 VQETEIWDNVP

-79 EENWGYWHMDVE
+79 EENWGYYRMDVE
-91 EQTGDALD
+91 EQTGEVLD

-110 ERLGVT
+110 DRLGIV
-116 ITEKSLHYS
+116 ITETGLHYS
-125 KVMDEVKATI
+125 KVMDEVKATV
-135 LAGEDAYDAMTLM
+135 LASEDAYDAMTLM
-148 AYNLMT
+148 AFNLMT

-167 TEIRTDMPWWNG
+167 SAIRTDMPWWNG

-189 REYMMIGDVNLM
+189 REYMMIGDINLM

-207 AVFFNKAV
+207 AIFFNKTV

-370 EGAAYASPVYHG
+370 EGAEYVSPVYHG

-394 ADRCAVVLEN
+394 ADRTGVVLEN
-404 LAAESYHTVRGV
+404 LAAESNRTVRGM

-431 SVSSLD
+431 SVASLD

-447 AYVYNWGDMRA
+447 GYVYNWGDMRT

-477 LSSKIES
+477 ISAKIES
-484 GIAGDIAIFNE
+484 GIAADIAVFNE